1 MAYFYWFT
9 GLAFA
14 VLLAAVLETVASK
27 HDAD

>member
-14 VLLAAVLETVASK
+14 VLLAAVVETVLAK
-27 HDAD
+27 RDPE